1 MSWQQS
7 ACDRFYNPDRGFV
20 DGTTE
25 FHELCAS
32 VMPPGSRILE
42 IGAGPT
48 NQSSNFFATRGS
60 LTGLDVDPEVA
71 GNRALFDAA
80 IFDGGRFPFGDASF
94 DAAVSN
100 FVLEHVP
107 DPVVHLKEVHRVLV
121 PGGAYVFRT
130 PNRFHYV
137 TLVSSLTPHWFHE
150 LVANR
155 LRGLPREAHDP
166 YPTVYAMN
174 SRGAVRR
181 HARAASLDVEV
192 LRMIEKEPS
201 YGMAS
206 RLTFYPMMA
215 YERVVNSTEQLA
227 GLRVN
232 ILAVLRKPRSA

>member
-7 ACDRFYNPDRGFV
+7 ARDRFYNPARGFV

-25 FHELCAS
+25 FHQLCAS

-48 NQSSNFFATRGS
+48 NQSSTFFATRGA
-60 LTGLDVDPEVA
+60 LTGLDVDPAVA

-94 DAAVSN
+94 DVGVSN
-100 FVLEHVP
+100 YVLEHVP
-107 DPVVHLKEVHRVLV
+107 DPELHLREVHRVLV

-130 PNRFHYV
+130 PNRYHYV
-137 TLVSSLTPHWFHE
+137 ALVSSVTPHWFHE

-155 LRGLPREAHDP
+155 LRGLPPEAHDP
-166 YPTVYAMN
+166 YPTVYALN
-174 SRGAVRR
+174 TRRAVRR
-181 HARAASLDVEV
+181 FAVAASLSVEV
-192 LRMIEKEPS
+192 MRVIEKDPS
-201 YGMAS
+201 YGMAL

-215 YERVVNSTEQLA
+215 YERFVNSTERLA
-227 GLRVN
+227 GLRSN